1 MIDDENVEIAAEQH
15 AEKETREWCELV
27 GVPEFDT
34 NGFRTEIADSMY
46 QKFYKQYMFPDV
58 DYTVGNT
65 GNIPDGFKGHK

>member
-34 NGFRTEIADSMY
+34 NGFRKTD
-46 QKFYKQYMFPDV
+46 K
-58 DYTVGNT
+58 N
-65 GNIPDGFKGHK
+65 KG